1 MASSDWYR
9 WLARIGLLAKGV
21 SFGIVGVLAMNL
33 AFGEGGRATSREG
46 ALQTIGSH
54 RGGTVLLA
62 LLALGFAAY
71 ALWRF
76 VQAYAERGGAE
87 SDDEAKTWGKRAG
100 YVGRGLVYAGL
111 TFGTINANDGFLQRF
126 RNART

>member
-9 WLARIGLLAKGV
+9 WLARIGLVAKGV
-21 SFGIVGVLAMNL
+21 SFGIVGVLAINL
-33 AFGEGGRATSREG
+33 VRRGGRATSREG

-111 TFGTINANDGFLQRF
+111 TFGTINANDEFLQRF

>member
-9 WLARIGLLAKGV
+9 WLARIGLVAKGV
-21 SFGIVGVLAMNL
+21 SFGIVGVLAINL
-33 AFGEGGRATSREG
+33 AFGEGDVRRAAKAHSRRSPR
-46 ALQTIGSH
+46 T
-54 RGGTVLLA
+54 GTVLLA

-100 YVGRGLVYAGL
+100 NVGRGLVYVGL
-111 TFGTINANDGFLQRF
+111 TFGTINANDEFLQRF